1 MQTLVVGA
9 WGGRWGGSG
18 GWWRRGC
25 RERLSFEFCRRKNQP
40 LSFPRCRFEA
50 GHGRTRVQSGP
61 AAKRHHRKIRRLFLR
76 GTRQNPN
83 ESLYTTSCG
92 RRARQGDC
100 GKGLEGRRRRCN
112 VRWEEG
118 ERVQGSGFREGIEGV
133 AGGRWGGA
141 GGGGGRGTATRTDT
155 DKHGQTRTF
164 FRGQNSE
171 VRESPEVV
179 FPRYG
184 KFIFDFSML
193 WKNNFHGVENL
204 GRYGARGADFFHG
217 VEKMFPQC
225 GKVLWGDGA
234 AGGGRWGVAGGVGGA
249 GAGAPVEEGEAG
261 EE

>member
-1 MQTLVVGA
+1 VVG
-9 WGGRWGGSG
+9 GGGGAAERGFRLNFAGAKTNRCLFRAAASRPVTDGHESSPDRPQSGIIEKSG
-18 GWWRRGC
+18 GY
-25 RERLSFEFCRRKNQP
+25 FCEEPGKIQTKA
-40 LSFPRCRFEA
+40 SAPRPA
-50 GHGRTRVQSGP
+50 DGGHGRAIAGR
-61 AAKRHHRKIRRLFLR
+61 ALR
-76 GTRQNPN
+76 
-83 ESLYTTSCG
+83 E
-92 RRARQGDC
+92 
-100 GKGLEGRRRRCN
+100 
-112 VRWEEG
+112 
-118 ERVQGSGFREGIEGV
+118 
-133 AGGRWGGA
+133 
-141 GGGGGRGTATRTDT
+141 GGGGATSDGKRGKGFRVRGSGRASKGWQGGGGGGRGRGTATRTDT